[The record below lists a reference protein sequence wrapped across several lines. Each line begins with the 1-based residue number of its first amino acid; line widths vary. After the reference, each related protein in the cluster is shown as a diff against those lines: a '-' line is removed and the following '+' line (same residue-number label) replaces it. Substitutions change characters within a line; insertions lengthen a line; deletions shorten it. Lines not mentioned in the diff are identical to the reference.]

1 MAIATDTDSPQI
13 RERRLTLG
21 SVVLLIGILS
31 VIAVMGFQLVRQN
44 RAQPASG
51 KQAPDFTV
59 TTFDGETF
67 TLSEHQGE
75 IVVINFWGSWC
86 PPCRNEAP
94 HLETVYQEYKDQGVT
109 FIGITHIDEIPDSQ
123 AFIDEFGISYMNA
136 PDQRSVISDKYAI
149 RGVPETYIIGRDGHI
164 VEGGA
169 LLTEVNATILRN
181 VLNQALMD
189 DSET

>member
-1 MAIATDTDSPQI
+1 VAIATDTDSPQPTG
-13 RERRLTLG
+13 RRLTLG

-31 VIAVMGFQLVRQN
+31 VIGVMGIQLVRQN
-44 RAQPASG
+44 QSQPESG
-51 KQAPDFTV
+51 NRAPDFTV
-59 TTFDGETF
+59 ATFDSETF
-67 TLSEHQGE
+67 TLSEHRGE

-109 FIGITHIDEIPDSQ
+109 FIGITHIDEVADSL

-136 PDQRSVISDKYAI
+136 PDQRSGVADKYAI
-149 RGVPETYIIGRDGHI
+149 RGVPETFVVGRDGRI

-169 LLTEVNATILRN
+169 LLTEINASILRR

-189 DSET
+189 DSEA